1 RLQSREC
8 FVPEPDVDHHGP
20 GLAFLRPSCG
30 PDAKG
35 RSLMPDQDSL
45 TRRELIQ
52 ITAVSMAGA
61 LPGQASG
68 ETAKFFTKDEFVL
81 VDELTELI
89 IPADEH
95 SPGARAAE

>member
-1 RLQSREC
+1 
-8 FVPEPDVDHHGP
+8 
-20 GLAFLRPSCG
+20 
-30 PDAKG
+30 
-35 RSLMPDQDSL
+35 MPDQDSL

-95 SPGARAAE
+95 SPGARAATPSSWPRWRRRLRCFRAG